1 MHKNKKMAPIH
12 PGEILKEEL
21 LIPRGIS
28 QSQLAQKLKIS
39 FRRINEICQGKRP
52 ITMDTALRLSVYFGT
67 SVELWLDLQRDYEL
81 ECLEDQAEI
90 TKIKQEIRPY
100 TGERP
105 RTALFLKK

>member
-1 MHKNKKMAPIH
+1 MNHKKKMAPIH

-28 QSQLAQKLKIS
+28 QSQLAQNLKIS

-67 SVELWLDLQRDYEL
+67 SAEL
-81 ECLEDQAEI
+81 
-90 TKIKQEIRPY
+90 
-100 TGERP
+100 
-105 RTALFLKK
+105 